1 MEIIIHRV
9 NTLNELKT
17 IDDNYGIEIDIR
29 AYNSNLILNHEP
41 FCDGDKLIDF
51 LDEYRHGTII
61 LNIKE
66 SGIEDSVIE
75 IVDKHT
81 NIQSYFLLDIEFPYL
96 CTASKKAQKNMAI
109 RYSEYES
116 IQTVNQ
122 FIDKVGWVWIDTF
135 TKLPITKT
143 DRKILDKF
151 KKCLVCPE
159 RWNRKSDIANYK
171 KILKSMNF
179 KIDAVMTSK
188 SNINYWLKN

>member
-1 MEIIIHRV
+1 MEIIIHRI
-9 NTLNELKT
+9 NTIESLKN
-17 IDDNYGIEIDIR
+17 IPHNYGVEIDVR
-29 AYNSNLILNHEP
+29 SYGNDLILNH
-41 FCDGDKLIDF
+41 DAYQNGDSLDSF
-51 LDEYRHGTII
+51 LENYNHGTLV

-75 IVDKHT
+75 IVDKHV

-96 CTASKKAQKNMAI
+96 CTASKKVQKNMAI

-122 FIDKVGWVWIDTF
+122 FINKVGWVWIDTF

-159 RWNRKSDIANYK
+159 RWNRKSDIVTYK